1 MEQPAEEKKYYTV
14 EEYLQQEEE
23 SEFRSEFYK
32 GELFPVVATTRR
44 HNKIVNN
51 IMRTVVPHFEPKG
64 CEAFSENVKVE
75 AIKGV
80 YYPYPDVM
88 LTCDPDDNDN
98 LIVKNPVLIAEVLS
112 PSTADYD
119 RGFKWLR
126 YRKMPSLRYYMIVSQ
141 NEIMVEIFSRKNS
154 NSLWTFQE
162 YTDIQ
167 DIIHFENLNF
177 ELALRLIYERI
188 ELDEVK

>member
-1 MEQPAEEKKYYTV
+1 
-14 EEYLQQEEE
+14 
-23 SEFRSEFYK
+23 
-32 GELFPVVATTRR
+32 
-44 HNKIVNN
+44 
-51 IMRTVVPHFEPKG
+51 
-64 CEAFSENVKVE
+64 
-75 AIKGV
+75 
-80 YYPYPDVM
+80 M

-177 ELALRLIYERI
+177 ELALSLIYERI